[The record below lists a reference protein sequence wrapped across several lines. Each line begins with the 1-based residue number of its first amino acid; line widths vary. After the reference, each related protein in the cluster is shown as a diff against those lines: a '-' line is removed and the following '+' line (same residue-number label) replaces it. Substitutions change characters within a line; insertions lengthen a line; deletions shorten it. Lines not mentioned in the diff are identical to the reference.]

1 MSKISLQPNASGTG
15 TFTLAAPNSNTNRTL
30 TLPDEAGKV
39 LTDVSDIEPQV
50 KAATNATGSAP
61 VYACRAWVN
70 FDGTGTVSIRASGN
84 VSSITDNG
92 TGDYTVNFTTAM
104 PDTNYSAQA
113 NISPAYLGAPPLA
126 LSMFTDGA
134 LDEQPPATTGF
145 RFRARDRLN
154 GNYDPDYVLVAIFR

>member
-61 VYACRAWVN
+61 VFACRAWVN
-70 FDGTGTVSIRASGN
+70 FDGTGTVSIRESGN
-84 VSSITDNG
+84 VSSITDVG
-92 TGDYTVNFTTAM
+92 TGNYTINFTTAI
-104 PDTNYSAQA
+104 PDANYVVNNNVSDFSRGIGTSADLTTTSVRV
-113 NISPAYLGAPPLA
+113 IYLNTQSQVAADTSSGLV
-126 LSMFTDGA
+126 SF
-134 LDEQPPATTGF
+134 F
-145 RFRARDRLN
+145 R
-154 GNYDPDYVLVAIFR
+154 

>member
-15 TFTLAAPNSNTNRTL
+15 TFTLAAPDSNTNRTL
-30 TLPDEAGKV
+30 TLPDASGTVATEENLPAGY
-39 LTDVSDIEPQV
+39 TDSD
-50 KAATNATGSAP
+50 ALDLFNATGSAP

-104 PDTNYSAQA
+104 PDANYAPTGSVERAGSNGTPVGILSLAVGSARIETRSGTGTLFDCPVVS
-113 NISPAYLGAPPLA
+113 IS
-126 LSMFTDGA
+126 F
-134 LDEQPPATTGF
+134 F
-145 RFRARDRLN
+145 R
-154 GNYDPDYVLVAIFR
+154 